1 MPSDADGR
9 PNAEVLWTAGLEA
22 KPAGDENQPA
32 PVYAELAH
40 DDMRAV
46 KFIVSITL
54 GITLVLAAGYLA
66 AVVLSDG
73 AILLRP
79 SEEALERHESYEA
92 LVNHPGD
99 ALTGAG
105 ISSVSDG

>member
-32 PVYAELAH
+32 PVSAELAH

-73 AILLRP
+73 AILLR
-79 SEEALERHESYEA
+79 SRVQEHCARCHLIGSLARRM
-92 LVNHPGD
+92 
-99 ALTGAG
+99 
-105 ISSVSDG
+105 